1 MASFCVQCGS
11 PLSGAF
17 CVQCG
22 ADARAATNPVQGQTS
37 TPAAQQTGPTLGP
50 PAMAKKGLSP
60 LAKLGIAAV
69 VIIFVCGIAGAVG
82 VYYVAHRV
90 SQKFHQVS
98 DGVLASNS
106 DSGSSSEA
114 SSSSSSDNSLG
125 DVCRFLS
132 KEDVTKAI
140 GVQIVRTQSEDNG
153 CSYIA
158 KGTQTDML
166 AKHAAAMSG
175 DMGADKKTQQVVQAF
190 AGGMGKMF
198 QSEEPVPEPDAAGEG
213 PVFTVSLDQ
222 NGAEEQMR
230 LNAAVLGNLGPQQR
244 VPAIGDQAFVTADGM
259 MMVRKGKTLAR
270 IMYMTCPCGT
280 KQVIPLAKKLAG
292 SL

>member
-1 MASFCVQCGS
+1 MASFCVQCGA
-11 PLSGAF
+11 PLTGAF
-17 CVQCG
+17 CVKCG
-22 ADARAATNPVQGQTS
+22 ADAGAATNSAQGQTS
-37 TPAAQQTGPTLGP
+37 AHSAEQIRAVLEPPTI
-50 PAMAKKGLSP
+50 AKKGLSP
-60 LAKLGIAAV
+60 VAKLGIAALA
-69 VIIFVCGIAGAVG
+69 IIFVGVAAAVG

-158 KGTQTDML
+158 RGTQTDML